1 MTAQKSGMMWSAA
14 CAFGLAPN
22 NAPAVATPSTGVCT
36 AAGAVAG
43 ASAGALIG
51 EGLGALA
58 GGGVGTLV
66 APGVGTVGGGA
77 LGAAGGATAGAAIGG
92 VLGGI
97 VGNVLCAK
105 GGGSSFG
112 GNQREN
118 KQANDAKNQAERI
131 TGKQFTPALER
142 MFHDEVTGM
151 NYSYQELVQTAVEIL
166 EMHG

>member
-1 MTAQKSGMMWSAA
+1 MGVATCTMEFAA
-14 CAFGLAPN
+14 CAFGLAPSN
-22 NAPAVATPSTGVCT
+22 GPSVAAPSTGTCA

-77 LGAAGGATAGAAIGG
+77 LGATGGATVGASIGG

-105 GGGSSFG
+105 GSGSSFG
-112 GNQREN
+112 GNQRQN
-118 KQANDAKNQAERI
+118 KQANDAKNQAERT

-142 MFHDEVTGM
+142 VFHDEITGM
-151 NYSYQELVQTAVEIL
+151 NYSYQELVQIAVEIL

>member
-1 MTAQKSGMMWSAA
+1 
-14 CAFGLAPN
+14 
-22 NAPAVATPSTGVCT
+22 
-36 AAGAVAG
+36 
-43 ASAGALIG
+43 
-51 EGLGALA
+51 
-58 GGGVGTLV
+58 V

-77 LGAAGGATAGAAIGG
+77 LGATGGATVGASIGG

-142 MFHDEVTGM
+142 KFHDEITGQG
-151 NYSYQELVQTAVEIL
+151 YGYQELVQIAL
-166 EMHG
+166 EVLAGSI